1 MKVQLSF
8 RATCVAALI
17 VCSTAGFTQSAGS
30 PALPLPE
37 YGTTQDIAGAA
48 NRPDPSLNYKVV
60 FDVVNSS
67 GTKEKNGQLVGVAR
81 YVNPLAQHGVP
92 ANRRNIAVV
101 IHGPATS
108 LIMTD
113 SAFATRT
120 GAASNPNTQLVREL
134 KAAGVDIRVCG
145 QAARGMNITREMTM
159 PEITTDLS
167 GGISLINFQT
177 RGYVKAGG

>member
-1 MKVQLSF
+1 MRIQEGI
-8 RATCVAALI
+8 RAACLAGLI
-17 VCSTAGFTQSAGS
+17 VFGAPAFAQGARS

-37 YGTTQDIAGAA
+37 YGTTQDVPGAA
-48 NRPDPSLNYKVV
+48 NRPDPSLSYKVV
-60 FDVVNSS
+60 FDVTNSS
-67 GTKEKNGQLVGVAR
+67 GTKEKNSQLVAVAR
-81 YVNPLAQHGVP
+81 YLNTLAQHGVP
-92 ANRRNIAVV
+92 ADRRNIAVV

-108 LIMTD
+108 LIMND
-113 SAFATRT
+113 GAFATRT
-120 GAASNPNTQLVREL
+120 GAASNPNTQLVRDL
-134 KAAGVDIRVCG
+134 KAAGVDIHVCG